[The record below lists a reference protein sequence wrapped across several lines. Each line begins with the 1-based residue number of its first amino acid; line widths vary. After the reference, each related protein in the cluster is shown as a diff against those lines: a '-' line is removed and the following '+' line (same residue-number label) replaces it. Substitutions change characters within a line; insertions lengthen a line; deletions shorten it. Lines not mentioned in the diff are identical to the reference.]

1 MILISYASTRP
12 LLAKAALL
20 AAVAAPLLLASAAST
35 PAAAQA
41 AGCTDVQP
49 MLLQRKAISDR
60 LAKASQGKKQID
72 AKMACG
78 AFGQLVANGQT
89 LVKWI
94 DTNKEWCQIPDAFS
108 EGIKADHGR
117 AVTIRAKACS
127 VAAKAEQMQK
137 QAKESAGG
145 GLLGGPGL
153 AGATRLPQ
161 GAL

>member
-1 MILISYASTRP
+1 MILIPYASTR
-12 LLAKAALL
+12 LVLARAALL
-20 AAVAAPLLLASAAST
+20 AAFAAPILLASVVPT
-35 PAAAQA
+35 PVAAQA

-49 MLLQRKAISDR
+49 MLAQRKAISDR
-60 LAKASQGKKQID
+60 LANASQGKKQID
-72 AKMACG
+72 ANMACG
-78 AFGQLVANGQT
+78 AFGQLVANGQR

-108 EGIKADHGR
+108 AGIKADHGR
-117 AVTIRAKACS
+117 AVSIRAKACS
-127 VAAKAEQMQK
+127 VAAKAVQMQK

-153 AGATRLPQ
+153 AGASRLPQ